1 MKNITEQ
8 LNELIEKKRK
18 QEARKKKKREK
29 LISDFI
35 AEGTNPYEG
44 IEPISEELLEILKAF
59 EEMQEALKNAKAAI

>member
-1 MKNITEQ
+1 MKNITEK

-35 AEGTNPYEG
+35 AVGKK
-44 IEPISEELLEILKAF
+44 IEENE
-59 EEMQEALKNAKAAI
+59 